1 LPKTAS
7 NPLYQ
12 TILAILSF
20 LLLSSCGL
28 VPVPGLYVEVDG
40 NLVSVLSEKVDNP
53 TNLHSDGLTGLRY
66 IFSETVALEAASDL
80 AIQIAVTGSVKVAV
94 FAAEEDDTPFMTA
107 SFEGLGEPLLEFRLP
122 LPDGTRVTGVE
133 LSLGDAQAAVI
144 KGFSIS
150 PPYSGYRAGGSDG
163 SPAVVSL
170 GVQRSFAAS
179 TGSLPAEVQLP
190 VADVSGWS
198 VVVRQGSAGSLR
210 IRGQSSGFESSPR
223 PDQPLAIPL
232 ELLGGSPVSVMAL
245 DPDTSTTTAGRPVSV
260 AGARGIIEAQLH
272 FGGDAPLS
280 DLHAIL
286 SGTSMDQDYKLYRW
300 DLFPDTL
307 VFDFADYAVQDSYF
321 KRLAFFA
328 EKPGFRGRLADD
340 AEIAA
345 LHAWNAHDYPPWTL
359 ANFYNLAADTAFRLN
374 TSELALLDILL
385 AYGIVKKEAD
395 GRLEPGKGAIISVTR
410 ESTAVYRR
418 IFMDHEASHALFFQ
432 DEAYRLLSE
441 QLWEAHDPATRRFW
455 IRHLRWRNYDT
466 TDSYLNVNEL
476 QAYMVQQSAP
486 GAVTYIRDNVLVRLA
501 AAYPAEAEVL
511 LADTPAILAA
521 TATDAAALDAY
532 LREHW
537 DIAAGRFGRTRRLN
551 LP

>member
-1 LPKTAS
+1 
-7 NPLYQ
+7 
-12 TILAILSF
+12 
-20 LLLSSCGL
+20 
-28 VPVPGLYVEVDG
+28 VPVPGLYVEVDEA
-40 NLVSVLSEKVDNP
+40 LVPVLSEKVDNP
-53 TNLHSDGLTGLRY
+53 TSLHSARLPGLRY
-66 IFSETVALEAASDL
+66 IFSEEVVPEAAADL
-80 AIQIAVTGSVKVAV
+80 AIRISVTGSVKVAV
-94 FAAEEDDTPFMTA
+94 FAGEKDDTPFMTA

-122 LPDGTRVTGVE
+122 LPAGSRVAGVE
-133 LSLGDAQAAVI
+133 LTLGDAQSATI
-144 KGFSIS
+144 TGFSVS

-170 GVQRSFAAS
+170 GVQRSFAS
-179 TGSLPAEVQLP
+179 GTDPWPTEIRLP
-190 VADVSGWS
+190 VTEKPGWS
-198 VVVRQGSAGSLR
+198 VVVRQGSAGTLR
-210 IRGQSSGFESSPR
+210 IRGQTSGFESSPR
-223 PDQPLAIPL
+223 PDRPLAIPL
-232 ELLGGSPVSVMAL
+232 ELLGGTSISLMAMEA
-245 DPDTSTTTAGRPVSV
+245 DTAASSSGGPGSQASTAAS
-260 AGARGIIEAQLH
+260 RGIAEANLH

-286 SGTSMDQDYKLYRW
+286 SGTALAGSGTPGSRLTGSGMDQDYKLYRW
-300 DLFPDTL
+300 DLLPDTL
-307 VFDFADYAVQDSYF
+307 VFDFADYAVQDRYF

-328 EKPGFRGRLADD
+328 EKPGFRGRLAED
-340 AEIAA
+340 AEIAG

-359 ANFYNLAADTAFRLN
+359 ANFYNLASDTAFRLN
-374 TSELALLDILL
+374 TSERALLDLLL
-385 AYGIVKKEAD
+385 AYGIVEKTAI
-395 GRLEPGKGAIISVTR
+395 GRLEPGKGAIISITR

-476 QAYMVQQSAP
+476 QAYMVQQSVT

-501 AAYPAEAEVL
+501 AAYPAVAEALV
-511 LADTPAILAA
+511 ADTPAILAA
-521 TATDAAALDAY
+521 TAADAATLDAY

-537 DIAAGRFGRTRRLN
+537 NISAGRFGRTRRLN